1 MIDVLCKAELDADI
15 IEQSSHGVIEC
26 QDTIEPS
33 SHNTNEQSSHDINEH
48 QDIIEPSSHGTNEQ
62 SSHGTNENQ
71 DTIEPSSHNTNKQSS
86 HDINEHQDMIE
97 PSSHGTN
104 EQSSHGT
111 NENQDMIEKSSHD
124 TDGHQERLIRCQLC
138 SNDMHL
144 PKTLPCLHSFCE
156 PCLEGYIENER
167 GRSGKS
173 SISCPSCD
181 NMVVIPR
188 GNAKTREYVEQ
199 LPINTLVSTIL
210 SKSEKYTSSC
220 RDCKQDLNGTINW
233 CCYCA
238 RAFCDEHIQSHVRVT
253 STRQV
258 HPTVKLGEAG
268 TNKST
273 INFPYQKCPNHSKEN
288 MDLFCKKEWAPCCQA
303 CCKTIHKKC
312 NTEGTIFP
320 MSVAAMNV
328 KDSKQAINLKE
339 NLETLRIETEN
350 NAMLFIVHLDKLRIQ
365 RDNIKESISKMRKSV
380 NEHVNYLENNLQR
393 ELRTIYENTRT
404 DLEEC
409 RDSADIKFSTLLFF
423 LRLLEN
429 IQIHLSDTQD
439 IFEMSR
445 IREQTKKIESDLQT
459 LKSKARIVEISV
471 GTYVDSFLQMTRMG
485 TIHRRTKSKRERQS
499 RSVSVQSFTSNQQ
512 ESQQETIQNH
522 NGSQKDLQV
531 PQEEATRQK
540 SENQNNIDET
550 KGTDKHNSYTGGKTE
565 QTVQS
570 EIKDGIEIIDT
581 ETTESIP
588 NGSPN
593 LDFDAE
599 SSKDEEED
607 DKFSFLKCQLCSE
620 DIHTPKILQCLHSF
634 REACLSR
641 DMTKQLQQFK
651 AIKYTCPSCRC
662 VIVISRGRFNVKQF
676 VESLPTSTLISTIFS
691 ERAVKTRLCNGC
703 KNNSNHAI
711 YWCGYC
717 AQVFCVEHFKYHKSL
732 ASINHRKS
740 IIFFND
746 LCKNQS
752 ENHSSYQKCRHHKKE
767 NLDLFCKKEWTPC
780 CRVCRKM
787 LHSVCDKKG
796 SVVPIS
802 VATKTMKEGDH
813 SKNLKKK
820 IETFRED
827 AKSIF

>member
-1 MIDVLCKAELDADI
+1 MSDVLCKTKLDADI

-33 SHNTNEQSSHDINEH
+33 SYNTNE
-48 QDIIEPSSHGTNEQ
+48 
-62 SSHGTNENQ
+62 
-71 DTIEPSSHNTNKQSS
+71 QSS

-111 NENQDMIEKSSHD
+111 NENQDMIEQSSHD
-124 TDGHQERLIRCQLC
+124 TDGHHERLIRCQLC
-138 SNDMHL
+138 SNDMHM

-156 PCLEGYIENER
+156 PCLAGYIEKER
-167 GRSGKS
+167 GRSGKP

-188 GNAKTREYVEQ
+188 GKAKTREYVEQ

-220 RDCKQDLNGTINW
+220 RDCKQDLNGTVNW

-238 RAFCDEHIQSHVRVT
+238 RAFCDEHIQSHVQVT

-312 NTEGTIFP
+312 DTEGTIFP

-350 NAMLFIVHLDKLRIQ
+350 NAMLFIVHLEKLQIQ
-365 RDNIKESISKMRKSV
+365 QDNIKESISKMRKSV

-393 ELRTIYENTRT
+393 ELRTTYENTRT

-423 LRLLEN
+423 LRLLQN
-429 IQIHLSDTQD
+429 IQIHLSDTQA
-439 IFEMSR
+439 IFEMSC
-445 IREQTKKIESDLQT
+445 IREQTKKIESDLHT

-485 TIHRRTKSKRERQS
+485 TIHRRRKSKRERQS

-522 NGSQKDLQV
+522 NGSQKDL
-531 PQEEATRQK
+531 PSTTRR
-540 SENQNNIDET
+540 SN
-550 KGTDKHNSYTGGKTE
+550 KTE
-565 QTVQS
+565 V
-570 EIKDGIEIIDT
+570 
-581 ETTESIP
+581 
-588 NGSPN
+588 
-593 LDFDAE
+593 
-599 SSKDEEED
+599 
-607 DKFSFLKCQLCSE
+607 
-620 DIHTPKILQCLHSF
+620 
-634 REACLSR
+634 
-641 DMTKQLQQFK
+641 
-651 AIKYTCPSCRC
+651 
-662 VIVISRGRFNVKQF
+662 
-676 VESLPTSTLISTIFS
+676 
-691 ERAVKTRLCNGC
+691 
-703 KNNSNHAI
+703 
-711 YWCGYC
+711 
-717 AQVFCVEHFKYHKSL
+717 
-732 ASINHRKS
+732 RKS
-740 IIFFND
+740 
-746 LCKNQS
+746 KQ
-752 ENHSSYQKCRHHKKE
+752 H
-767 NLDLFCKKEWTPC
+767 
-780 CRVCRKM
+780 
-787 LHSVCDKKG
+787 
-796 SVVPIS
+796 
-802 VATKTMKEGDH
+802 
-813 SKNLKKK
+813 
-820 IETFRED
+820 
-827 AKSIF
+827 